1 MAFKS
6 ESTLFEPKFFIPDN
20 QDPIFAGYGYNLHV
34 IFIYV
39 WGGGGLAMSKVFRKT
54 QMTNKYT
61 ILLLHSTKHAGV
73 QLKVNKII
81 TPRKITWEFCI
92 FEEGGPPTPLQN

>member
-1 MAFKS
+1 
-6 ESTLFEPKFFIPDN
+6 
-20 QDPIFAGYGYNLHV
+20 
-34 IFIYV
+34 
-39 WGGGGLAMSKVFRKT
+39 MSKVFRKT

-92 FEEGGPPTPLQN
+92 FEEGGPPPPSELVLHTFEEGGGGDPPYQDLVRN